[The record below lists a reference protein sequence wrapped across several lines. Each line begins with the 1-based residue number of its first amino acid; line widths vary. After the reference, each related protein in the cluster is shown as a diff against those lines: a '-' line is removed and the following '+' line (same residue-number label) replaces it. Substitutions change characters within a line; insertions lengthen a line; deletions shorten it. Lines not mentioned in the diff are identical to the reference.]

1 MTPAELDA
9 LIARGERF
17 VLKDG
22 SETGHCCF
30 QFSIIDVTK
39 PNLPV
44 CECFNRED
52 ADAILSALR
61 QGRQDAAR
69 LRGVVDALEPF
80 RKSLALIDEATSC
93 DIELMARRRAE
104 CDAYYSAQ
112 SALAAIAAE
121 KNDSG
126 QGEQT

>member
-30 QFSIIDVTK
+30 QLSIIDVTK

-52 ADAILSALR
+52 ADAILAALR
-61 QGRQDAAR
+61 QGQQDARDAAR
-69 LRGVVDALEPF
+69 YRLLRKHEGACLF
-80 RKSLALIDEATSC
+80 
-93 DIELMARRRAE
+93 LMAELRTFSTFAG
-104 CDAYYSAQ
+104 DID
-112 SALAAIAAE
+112 AAIDAAI
-121 KNDSG
+121 DATRG
-126 QGEQT
+126 GE

>member
-1 MTPAELDA
+1 MTPTELDA

-61 QGRQDAAR
+61 QGQQDARDAAR
-69 LRGVVDALEPF
+69 YRWIRDCWYIAGEEWPEELQHEPTRPAQFDA
-80 RKSLALIDEATSC
+80 AID
-93 DIELMARRRAE
+93 
-104 CDAYYSAQ
+104 
-112 SALAAIAAE
+112 AAIAAE
-121 KNDSG
+121 REGKS
-126 QGEQT
+126 